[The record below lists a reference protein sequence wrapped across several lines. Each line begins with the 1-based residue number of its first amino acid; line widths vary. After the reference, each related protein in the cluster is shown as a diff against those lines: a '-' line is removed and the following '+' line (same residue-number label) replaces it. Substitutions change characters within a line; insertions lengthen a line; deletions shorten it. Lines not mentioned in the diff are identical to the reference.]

1 MFEEEKIEKERIIV
15 ELGEIKEKF
24 VKEGER

>member
-1 MFEEEKIEKERIIV
+1 MFEEEKVEKERIIV

-24 VKEGER
+24 IKEGKR